1 MAVLALQGI
10 FQVVQIL
17 SLFYLYNSS
26 LGYRKPYLQVHE
38 FNSVQLIM
46 FQNFFSW
53 GGEPKEVSKPSNY
66 FLR

>member
-26 LGYRKPYLQVHE
+26 LGYWKRYLQFHE
-38 FNSVQLIM
+38 FNSVQLLM

-53 GGEPKEVSKPSNY
+53 GGEQRKSPNQVIIS
-66 FLR
+66 